1 MKQDLAL
8 TVARRLLAP
17 GPVVLVTAAWRGHPN
32 IMTAAWVFPLSIEPP
47 LVGVAVSPLR
57 LTHDM
62 IAASEEFALNI
73 PGPRLREKVH
83 FCGMTSG
90 RDRDKW
96 HEAHLTPLPAKRIE
110 APLVEECLAHIEC
123 GVEQAIVVG
132 DHTLF
137 VGRVL
142 AVQAEEGCFDEM
154 WLLEEDEAKPLH
166 HVGLDRYAILG
177 ERTPPILAG
186 EQTEEEREEG

>member
-1 MKQDLAL
+1 VKQDLPL
-8 TVARRLLAP
+8 TMARRLLAP
-17 GPVVLVTAAWRGHPN
+17 GPVVLVSAAWRGHAN
-32 IMTAAWVFPLSIEPP
+32 IMTAAWAFPLSMEPP
-47 LVGVAVSPLR
+47 LVAVAVSPLR
-57 LTHDM
+57 LTHDV

-73 PGPRLREKVH
+73 PGVKLREKVH

-90 RDRDKW
+90 RERDKW
-96 HEAHLTPLPAKRIE
+96 REARLTPLPAKRIE

-123 GVEQAIVVG
+123 GVEQAIAVG

-166 HVGLDRYAILG
+166 HLGLDRYAVLG
-177 ERTPPILAG
+177 GRTPPILPA
-186 EQTEEEREEG
+186 EQGGEEEEED